1 MTRRLRDDE
10 IASVLCGLSDEL
22 NEMALEL
29 RELVLRVGPRLDEQI
44 AFHALSYTVPG
55 RPYGAIGG
63 NVCMI
68 GCKQGRLL
76 LGFIHGAFLPDPHGL
91 LEGTGKAKRHI
102 EWRKPNEIDVG
113 RLEPLI
119 RAAMAYDPTA

>member
-1 MTRRLRDDE
+1 MARRLQEDE

-22 NEMALEL
+22 NDMALEL
-29 RELVLRVGPRLDEQI
+29 RDLVLRVGPQLDEQI
-44 AFHALSYTVPG
+44 AFHALCYTVPG

-68 GCKQGRLL
+68 GCKQGSLL

-102 EWRKPNEIDVG
+102 EWRVPGEIRADL
-113 RLEPLI
+113 LEPLI
-119 RAAMAYDPTA
+119 RASIDHDPAA